1 MPSPYEYEP
10 RHERETPDDAPGLC
24 DVLVRLH
31 DLAGRPRGT
40 GFVADH
46 HGTVITSHEAVDG
59 LPRIVLHAAAG
70 RQCVVTADAVTPLPA
85 LGLALVRS
93 EGLGVAP
100 LPVTTRRTVRPGT
113 YVRIPAGGWRE
124 ARVLGTGP
132 VTYTA
137 TDRAYALGDAL
148 ELAVGTAGRDALRL
162 GGGAAGGPVLDATT
176 GTVLGVLGTALH
188 SDDRAEGFAVRLPP
202 RAPAEGP
209 LAELLTENT
218 ATVPAHGADLNL
230 AGVVQLTA
238 GSGGWGGPGGGV
250 GLVGW
255 SVVRAGGSSAG
266 WGGAVGGVGLVGR
279 SVVRAG
285 GSSAGGDGSAG
296 GVGSAVGAGGSSA
309 GRDGPTGDVG
319 PVDRSAVLA
328 EFAAFE
334 RGEAA
339 VLGLVG
345 PPGSGRTTQLAA
357 LAARRHRAG
366 RPTLRLRGA
375 DLDEGDGSVADAAR
389 RALDRAAALV
399 AASRA
404 PFPAGPDTLG
414 DVSPEHLAGL
424 ARTAGHPLL
433 LLLDGPEEILL
444 DRPAEWTAG
453 TVRWLRATGARM
465 VVACRAEYW
474 EEAGFPEELL
484 HAGAPRPDGLP
495 ACVALGDLTAEEA
508 RRARARHGVPEGAL
522 ADADARHPLTLRML
536 ADIRS
541 AQADTAPDAP
551 VDRDDVFS
559 AHLDL
564 MCLRIAVRLADGNGI
579 RGTAVRRL
587 AAKVAGQVHEA
598 ARRSLGAGGLDRETF
613 DAVFP
618 RGAAP
623 ARLGG
628 GTGWASAVLAE
639 GLLVPAGT
647 TGYRFADEEL
657 ADWLHGTHLD
667 VDDALRALVHTAPA
681 TPVAPGGRAP
691 RPAAAEDGFP
701 LPGGRPRSAAV
712 SGGRDVAEGA
722 LPSSGRRTGAADGRR
737 AVPVAP
743 GGRAPRPAAEDGFPL
758 PGDRP
763 RSAAVSGG
771 RDVAEGALPSSG
783 RRTGAA
789 DGRRAVPVAPGG
801 RAPRPAAAEDG
812 FPLPGDRPRSAAASG
827 GRDAADCLLPL
838 PGRRADGRRT
848 PGPTSA
854 SGGRGAVEGAL
865 PLSGRWA
872 GSAGDRRGLPAVA
885 FDPWTVAGPDPW
897 AVADTDYRPA
907 DDRLFHHSGVTADDG
922 GGGVAAGRPALPAV
936 GLLPAAPGA
945 ETVLP
950 AGTPVPHHRI
960 GVVVEAL
967 LFLARRHGS
976 RRLST
981 RLTDLVHALDAD
993 PGSWWAARLLGGT
1006 LARVA
1011 DATPYTDVLR
1021 LLADRLVAW
1030 REQRRGAPP
1039 ELGPA
1044 FWTALRLP
1052 PETRCALL
1060 RRLVHADGPPCENGP
1075 RFLDATA
1082 RLLAADPVAVLPYLI
1097 RWFEDERPLPA
1108 TPHATVATAAQALL
1122 HTHRHA
1128 APDALTE
1135 ALADSAHRRADQLLT
1150 VLTEEEPAAMC
1161 RAVDRWA
1168 KDGRPAR
1175 RATAVAYGLLVAP
1188 YARDDTDRTLLRYA
1202 ALAVLVRTTDRELH
1216 GGALTLL
1223 IRDPNSRDRHLPRAL
1238 ERFAAGDP
1246 HLPPSALT
1254 PALATHPEP
1263 VLDAFRARLGGASAG
1278 ETLRAL
1284 ADATP
1289 PAPARQVA
1297 ALVRET
1303 VERRPELTGQVAAYA
1318 DGRLERGPAARA
1330 VLRTLLTGLLDGG
1343 PQPLRVA
1350 LAGILAGPG
1359 TPASRPLR
1367 RELLDTLLARESD
1380 PAVLEAVLRAA
1391 ARNTGPEP
1399 RVLVH
1404 RTGLLLARTTE
1415 GATRFDRCLADLGS
1429 HVPGFAAA
1437 VAGWLTDAPRE
1448 WSALIGPAT
1457 RRTVEDLAGAVVPA

>member
-1 MPSPYEYEP
+1 MPSPYEHEP
-10 RHERETPDDAPGLC
+10 RHEREAPDAAPGPH

-46 HGTVITSHEAVDG
+46 HGTVITGHEAVDG
-59 LPRIVLHAAAG
+59 LSRLVLRAAAG

-100 LPVTTRRTVRPGT
+100 LPVTTRRAVLPGT

-124 ARVLGTGP
+124 ARVLGTAP

-137 TDRAYALGDAL
+137 TDRAYALDDAL

-176 GTVLGVLGTALH
+176 NAVLGVLGTALH
-188 SDDRAEGFAVRLPP
+188 SDDRAGGFAVRLPP
-202 RAPAEGP
+202 PALAEGP
-209 LAELLTENT
+209 LAALLTENT
-218 ATVPAHGADLNL
+218 TTVPAHGSDLNL

-238 GSGGWGGPGGGV
+238 GSAGWGGPAGGV
-250 GLVGW
+250 
-255 SVVRAGGSSAG
+255 SAGGSS
-266 WGGAVGGVGLVGR
+266 VGR
-279 SVVRAG
+279 
-285 GSSAGGDGSAG
+285 DGSAG
-296 GVGSAVGAGGSSA
+296 GVGPVGRPVAREGVSSA
-309 GRDGPTGDVG
+309 GGGGPAGAVE
-319 PVDRSAVLA
+319 PVDRLAVLA

-357 LAARRHRAG
+357 LAARRYRAG

-375 DLDEGDGSVADAAR
+375 DLDAGDGSVADAAR
-389 RALDRAAALV
+389 RALDRAAAVV

-404 PFPAGPDTLG
+404 PFPAGPDALG

-433 LLLDGPEEILL
+433 LLLDGPEEVLL

-453 TVRWLRATGARM
+453 TVRWLRATGARL

-474 EEAGFPEELL
+474 EAAGFPEEPL

-495 ACVALGDLTAEEA
+495 ACAALGDLTAEEA
-508 RRARARHGVPEGAL
+508 RRARARHGVPEGAV

-536 ADIRS
+536 GDIRS
-541 AQADTAPDAP
+541 ALAGTAPDIP

-613 DAVFP
+613 DVVFP
-618 RGAAP
+618 RGPAP
-623 ARLGG
+623 DRLGG

-667 VDDALRALVHTAPA
+667 VDDTLRILVHTAPA
-681 TPVAPGGRAP
+681 APVAPGRRTP
-691 RPAAAEDGFP
+691 LPAAAEDGFP
-701 LPGGRPRSAAV
+701 LPGGGDA
-712 SGGRDVAEGA
+712 AEGL
-722 LPSSGRRTGAADGRR
+722 LPLSGRGSGAADGCRS
-737 AVPVAP
+737 APAAPVAP
-743 GGRAPRPAAEDGFPL
+743 GGRTPLPAA
-758 PGDRP
+758 
-763 RSAAVSGG
+763 V
-771 RDVAEGALPSSG
+771 
-783 RRTGAA
+783 
-789 DGRRAVPVAPGG
+789 
-801 RAPRPAAAEDG
+801 
-812 FPLPGDRPRSAAASG
+812 ASG
-827 GRDAADCLLPL
+827 DRDAAE
-838 PGRRADGRRT
+838 R
-848 PGPTSA
+848 
-854 SGGRGAVEGAL
+854 AL
-865 PLSGRWA
+865 PPSGRWA
-872 GSAGDRRGLPAVA
+872 GAAGDRRGLPAVA

-907 DDRLFHHSGVTADDG
+907 DDRLADDAG
-922 GGGVAAGRPALPAV
+922 AGAAAV

-945 ETVLP
+945 EAVPP

-1006 LARVA
+1006 LTRVA

-1030 REQRRGAPP
+1030 REQRRGVPP

-1060 RRLVHADGPPCENGP
+1060 RRLVHADGPPCENEP

-1135 ALADSAHRRADQLLT
+1135 ALVDSAHRRADQLLT

-1168 KDGRPAR
+1168 KDERPAR

-1202 ALAVLVRTTDRELH
+1202 ALAVLVRTADRELH
-1216 GGALTLL
+1216 GGALALL
-1223 IRDPNSRDRHLPRAL
+1223 VRDPNSRERHLPRAL

-1246 HLPPSALT
+1246 HLPPSALL
-1254 PALATHPEP
+1254 PALTTHPEP
-1263 VLDAFRARLGGASAG
+1263 VLDAFRTRLGGTGAG
-1278 ETLRAL
+1278 EAFRAL

-1289 PAPARQVA
+1289 PALARRVA

-1391 ARNTGPEP
+1391 ARNPGPEP

-1404 RTGLLLARTTE
+1404 RTGLLLARTEE

-1457 RRTVEDLAGAVVPA
+1457 RRTLGNPAGAVAPA

>member
-1 MPSPYEYEP
+1 MPSPYEP
-10 RHERETPDDAPGLC
+10 RDERDTPDGTSDLC

-31 DLAGRPRGT
+31 DFAGRPRGT

-59 LPRIVLHAAAG
+59 LPRLVLHAAAG
-70 RQCVVTADAVTPLPA
+70 RRCVVTADAVTPLPE

-100 LPVTTRRTVRPGT
+100 LPVTARRTVRPGT
-113 YVRIPAGGWRE
+113 YVRIAAGGWRE
-124 ARVLGTGP
+124 ARVLGTSA

-137 TDRAYALGDAL
+137 TDRTYPLGDVL

-176 GTVLGVLGTALH
+176 NAVLGVLGTALR
-188 SDDRAEGFAVRLPP
+188 SDDRDEGFAVPLPP
-202 RAPAEGP
+202 PACTEGP
-209 LAELLTENT
+209 LAELLAENV

-230 AGVVQLTA
+230 AGLVRLTA
-238 GSGGWGGPGGGV
+238 VP
-250 GLVGW
+250 
-255 SVVRAGGSSAG
+255 
-266 WGGAVGGVGLVGR
+266 
-279 SVVRAG
+279 
-285 GSSAGGDGSAG
+285 
-296 GVGSAVGAGGSSA
+296 A
-309 GRDGPTGDVG
+309 GRDGPPGAVE
-319 PVDRSAVLA
+319 PVDRPAVLA

-389 RALDRAAALV
+389 RALDRAAAVV
-399 AASRA
+399 AASRT
-404 PFPAGPDTLG
+404 PFPAAPDALG

-433 LLLDGPEEILL
+433 LLLDGPEEIPL
-444 DRPAEWTAG
+444 DDPAEWTAG
-453 TVRWLRATGARM
+453 TARWLRATGARL
-465 VVACRAEYW
+465 VVACRAEHW

-484 HAGAPRPDGLP
+484 HAGTPRPDGLP

-508 RRARARHGVPEGAL
+508 REARARHGIPEGAV

-541 AQADTAPDAP
+541 ALADTAPDTP
-551 VDRDDVFS
+551 VDRDGVFS

-598 ARRSLGAGGLDRETF
+598 ARRSLGTGGLDRETF
-613 DAVFP
+613 DVVFP
-618 RGAAP
+618 RGPAP
-623 ARLGG
+623 DRLGG

-667 VDDALRALVHTAPA
+667 VDEALRALVHTAPA
-681 TPVAPGGRAP
+681 TPAAHDGRPP

-701 LPGGRPRSAAV
+701 LPGHRIRP
-712 SGGRDVAEGA
+712 VAEGP
-722 LPSSGRRTGAADGRR
+722 LPPSGRRTGA
-737 AVPVAP
+737 
-743 GGRAPRPAAEDGFPL
+743 
-758 PGDRP
+758 
-763 RSAAVSGG
+763 S
-771 RDVAEGALPSSG
+771 
-783 RRTGAA
+783 
-789 DGRRAVPVAPGG
+789 
-801 RAPRPAAAEDG
+801 
-812 FPLPGDRPRSAAASG
+812 
-827 GRDAADCLLPL
+827 
-838 PGRRADGRRT
+838 DGRRT
-848 PGPTSA
+848 APAARAARAA
-854 SGGRGAVEGAL
+854 SGDRDAAGEPLPPSGHRDAAGEPLPPSGHRDAAGEPLPPSGHRADPVADRGA
-865 PLSGRWA
+865 P
-872 GSAGDRRGLPAVA
+872 PAVA
-885 FDPWTVAGPDPW
+885 FDPWTVVGPDPW
-897 AVADTDYRPA
+897 AVADTEYRP
-907 DDRLFHHSGVTADDG
+907 VDDG
-922 GGGVAAGRPALPAV
+922 LLPTRSFQRSGAAAGAHPGIAADAGGAGVADGPECAVDAGVPDGPEHAVDAGVPDGGPSLPGVGSDARPRSAAGFPLPPAGRRAAPVAGAVLPAV
-936 GLLPAAPGA
+936 
-945 ETVLP
+945 
-950 AGTPVPHHRI
+950 TPVPHHRV
-960 GVVVEAL
+960 GAVVEAL

-981 RLTDLVHALDAD
+981 RLTDLVHVLDAG

-1006 LARVA
+1006 LTRVA

-1030 REQRRGAPP
+1030 REQWRDVPP

-1052 PETRCALL
+1052 SETRCALL

-1082 RLLAADPVAVLPYLI
+1082 RLLAADPVSVLPYLI
-1097 RWFEDERPLPA
+1097 RWFADERPLPA

-1150 VLTEEEPAAMC
+1150 VLAEEEPAAMC

-1168 KDGRPAR
+1168 KDERPAR
-1175 RATAVAYGLLVAP
+1175 RAAAVAHGLRVAP

-1202 ALAVLVRTTDRELH
+1202 ALAVLVRTADRDLH
-1216 GGALTLL
+1216 GGALALL
-1223 IRDPNSRDRHLPRAL
+1223 VRDPNSRNRHLPRAL

-1254 PALATHPEP
+1254 PALDTHPEP
-1263 VLDAFRARLGGASAG
+1263 VLDAFRTRLGGAGAG
-1278 ETLRAL
+1278 ETFRAL
-1284 ADATP
+1284 VDATP
-1289 PAPARQVA
+1289 PALARPVA

-1367 RELLDTLLARESD
+1367 RELLDTLLAHESD

-1391 ARNTGPEP
+1391 ARGTGPEP

-1404 RTGLLLARTTE
+1404 RTGLLLVRTME
-1415 GATRFDRCLADLGS
+1415 GAARFDRCLADLGR

-1437 VAGWLTDAPRE
+1437 VAGWLADAPRE
-1448 WSALIGPAT
+1448 WAALVGPAT
-1457 RRTVEDLAGAVVPA
+1457 RRTIENLAGAGVPA